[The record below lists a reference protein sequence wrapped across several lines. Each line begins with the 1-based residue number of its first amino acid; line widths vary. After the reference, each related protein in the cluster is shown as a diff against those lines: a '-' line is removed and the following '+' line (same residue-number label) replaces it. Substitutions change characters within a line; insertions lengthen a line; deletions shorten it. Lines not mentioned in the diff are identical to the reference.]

1 MAERSGFIAAVHSVH
16 SLVCWLSFPALLVI
30 RNAAVNVPVHD
41 LCGPVFAFLGGG
53 LLGCAAPVSFWGAV
67 VCFLTWLPHLTSYWQ
82 CEGSNF
88 CASPSTLVIIFLIPV
103 CVKWITVALTCIYF
117 CSSYWCWTFFQ
128 VLYGHLYGFFL
139 GEVFTQIFWLFKL
152 CFVSFLI
159 ELFEFSI
166 PSEYKSLIR

>member
-88 CASPSTLVIIFLIPV
+88 CTSLTTH
-103 CVKWITVALTCIYF
+103 ITSLQVF
-117 CSSYWCWTFFQ
+117 CSFFNW
-128 VLYGHLYGFFL
+128 GFCFS
-139 GEVFTQIFWLFKL
+139 FWLQKL
-152 CFVSFLI
+152 LI
-159 ELFEFSI
+159 YSGYLTLIRHDLQLFSI
-166 PSEYKSLIR
+166 LSVAFSLYRVIF